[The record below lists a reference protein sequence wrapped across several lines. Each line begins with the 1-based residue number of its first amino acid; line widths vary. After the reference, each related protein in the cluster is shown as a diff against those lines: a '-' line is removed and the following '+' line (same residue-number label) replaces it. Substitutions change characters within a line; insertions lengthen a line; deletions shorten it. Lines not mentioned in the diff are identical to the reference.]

1 MVPDPEVEFTNY
13 FICRKTRDALN
24 TLGQDSLTQGVN
36 LVHEGITYNVK
47 MLATQ
52 TEEGNHSILI
62 FRAYTKDALLIYTRW
77 KLGFQK
83 TPEAQISMETISDN
97 LKTKGWGI
105 LMKESIGVVRANT
118 ESESAI
124 TLFPMIYDG
133 AVIDGDVETPVFA
146 GTLSA
151 KATEVFKRHPEL
163 APDQPPAYSRKQTA
177 FAFLVSVLALT
188 TVGYGIHKVRKGDI
202 TFPTR
207 KEIADFL
214 SKTKANASE
223 YLSQLRQKK
232 PQEGVKA

>member
-1 MVPDPEVEFTNY
+1 M
-13 FICRKTRDALN
+13 I
-24 TLGQDSLTQGVN
+24 
-36 LVHEGITYNVK
+36 
-47 MLATQ
+47 ATQ
-52 TEEGNHSILI
+52 TEEGNHPILI
-62 FRAYTKDALLIYTRW
+62 FRAYTTDSLLIYT
-77 KLGFQK
+77 KSVKNYGASTK
-83 TPEAQISMETISDN
+83 NIKEEVVGNKIS
-97 LKTKGWGI
+97 
-105 LMKESIGVVRANT
+105 
-118 ESESAI
+118 
-124 TLFPMIYDG
+124 LFHMIHDG
-133 AVIDGDVETPVFA
+133 AVIDEDVETPVFT
-146 GTLSA
+146 GTLST

-163 APDQPPAYSRKQTA
+163 ATDQPPAYSRKQTA